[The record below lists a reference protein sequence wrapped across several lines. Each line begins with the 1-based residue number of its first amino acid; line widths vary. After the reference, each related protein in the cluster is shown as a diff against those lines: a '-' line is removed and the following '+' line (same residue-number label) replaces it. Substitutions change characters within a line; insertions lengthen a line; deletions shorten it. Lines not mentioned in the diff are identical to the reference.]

1 MPVHAHLPRS
11 VPAAGIIAP
20 EPIIVVAVCG
30 GADGRFQLAD
40 QRKRREELAAAVG
53 GTLDALGGDVME
65 VREQSLEKER
75 MFAVSAL

>member
-1 MPVHAHLPRS
+1 MPVHAHLPRP

-20 EPIIVVAVCG
+20 EPIIVVAVRG

-40 QRKRREELAAAVG
+40 QRQRREKLATAVG

-65 VREQSLEKER
+65 VREQSLEQER